1 MHFSLKNKLTLNFLL
16 ALSLVAVISLTS
28 YWLTRQALQA
38 KAHDARVINI
48 SGQQSTLSQHI
59 VKDALQF
66 TRLKDSKA
74 KKQIQEEL
82 NELLNSWQLFH
93 DALQEGDINLGLVKN
108 TEPKIILLFDE
119 MNPHFRKIRNFAR
132 KFTEINPES
141 SDTLLVNEA
150 EAWLDTILVHEEKYL
165 KLTNEITIEYDQDVN
180 HRLSQIQQIQD
191 YLLVTFLILVVL
203 EWIFIFRP
211 TRQVTLKYLGEL
223 RSKQEETVELY
234 ENLKNSEEQV
244 KIKNEELSASEEEIR
259 QNMEE
264 LETTNDNLQKNA
276 EELRQKNEILKE
288 ATELLDF
295 KNKQIRKQ
303 RDQLFSQS
311 EQLEVRNRNI
321 TNSIRYAKR
330 IQEAI
335 LPTPEEVETHFDDAF
350 VFFRPRDIVSGD
362 FYWFNE
368 KEDGQKILMAADC
381 TGHGV
386 PGALMTMIGNSLIN
400 EIVNGKN
407 ITEPSDIL
415 LNLDQ
420 QLIDMLQRR
429 SSDKPIHD
437 GMDMAVLNIDLKN
450 CTLKYAAA
458 HNPLYFIKNGEID
471 KVRGSKFP
479 VGSSQYKEDKFYE
492 QHEIK
497 AQPGDTFY
505 IFTDGFQDQYSEK
518 HARKYMSK
526 RFRNY
531 LLMIS
536 HLPMQIQKQKLAQ
549 EFDDWC
555 GTGSQTDDILVI
567 GFKF

>member
-1 MHFSLKNKLTLNFLL
+1 MHFSLKNKLTFNFLI
-16 ALSLVAVISLTS
+16 ALGLVSIISLTS
-28 YWLTRQALQA
+28 YWLTRQALQE

-59 VKDALQF
+59 VKDALKF
-66 TRLKDSKA
+66 TQSTEPTQKA
-74 KKQIQEEL
+74 TLQKEL

-93 DALQEGDINLGLVKN
+93 EALQEGDANLGLVKN
-108 TEPKIILLFDE
+108 KEPKIKQLFQKI
-119 MNPHFRKIRNFAR
+119 NPHFRKIRNYAR
-132 KFTEINPES
+132 KFTEINPNS
-141 SDTLLVNEA
+141 TDSLLANEA
-150 EAWLDTILVHEEKYL
+150 KAWLDSILVHEDKYL
-165 KLTNEITIEYDQDVN
+165 DLTNQITIEYDQEVN
-180 HRLSQIQQIQD
+180 QRIKHIQRLQD
-191 YLLVTFLILVVL
+191 YLIVGFLILLVI
-203 EWIFIFRP
+203 EWIVIFRP
-211 TRQVTLKYLGEL
+211 TRRVTLQYLTAL
-223 RSKQEETVELY
+223 QKQQEEAAILY
-234 ENLKNSEEQV
+234 QNLKTSEEEI
-244 KIKNEELSASEEEIR
+244 KLKNEELAASEEELR

-264 LETTNDNLQKNA
+264 IETTNENLHRNT
-276 EELRQKNEILKE
+276 EELKQKNEILKE

-335 LPTPEEVETHFDDAF
+335 LPTPEEVEVHFGDAF

-362 FYWFNE
+362 FYWFDDRGN
-368 KEDGQKILMAADC
+368 QKILMAADC

-400 EIVNGKN
+400 EIVRGKD
-407 ITEPSDIL
+407 ITEPSQIL
-415 LNLDQ
+415 SQLDE

-429 SSDKPIHD
+429 NSDRPIHD
-437 GMDMAVLNIDLKN
+437 GMDMAVLNIDTQKRVLS
-450 CTLKYAAA
+450 YAAA
-458 HNPLYFIKNGEID
+458 HNPLYIIRDGEIN
-471 KVRGSKFP
+471 KIRGSKFP
-479 VGSSQYKEDKFYE
+479 VGSSQYKAKKIYE
-492 QHEIK
+492 QHEIQ
-497 AQPGDTFY
+497 AQPDDIFY

-531 LLMIS
+531 LLMNS
-536 HLPMQIQKQKLAQ
+536 HLPMQEQKQKLAQ
-549 EFDDWC
+549 EFDAWC
-555 GTGSQTDDILVI
+555 GTGAQTDDILVI